1 MATRIRGHY
10 SISIRKASRST
21 LLRLASV
28 RFPALFFPAVF
39 PLRSTVIEYR
49 VDISAIRDVHLE
61 IVLGYAR
68 PVAHDVGALHHLP
81 LPGRAGEPPMK
92 ATSWRLARFGKWMS
106 VRQNPHRV
114 VGTQ

>member
-1 MATRIRGHY
+1 
-10 SISIRKASRST
+10 
-21 LLRLASV
+21 
-28 RFPALFFPAVF
+28 
-39 PLRSTVIEYR
+39 LRSTVIEYR

-61 IVLGYAR
+61 IVLGYAQ
-68 PVAHDVGALHHLP
+68 PVVHDVGALHHLP

-92 ATSWRLARFGKWMS
+92 ATSWRLARFGNWMN